1 MRSSTDTAERAA
13 LVIAH
18 PGHELRVHGWVERAR
33 PLVFILTDGSGH
45 DGRSRLAS
53 TSRVLK
59 NAGAAPGSIYGR
71 LSDRD
76 LYQALL
82 DRDFELFLGLADEL
96 AATLTGTEVTVVA
109 GDAAEGFNP
118 GHDVC
123 RLLINAAVGR
133 LGGAAPANY
142 EFPLEAP
149 PDDDTACGETLRVD
163 LDPAA
168 LERKLAAA
176 RDYPEMAFE
185 VERALARYGEAIF
198 RTEWLRPVRYG
209 LDLAARLPQPPFYET
224 HGERRVAEGAYRQ
237 VLRFREHVA
246 PLAEALAL
254 QPARPAVGTP

>member
-1 MRSSTDTAERAA
+1 M
-13 LVIAH
+13 VIAH
-18 PGHELRVHGWVERAR
+18 PGHELRVHGWVERVR
-33 PLVFILTDGSGH
+33 PLIFILTDGSGH
-45 DGRSRLAS
+45 AGQSRLDS
-53 TSRVLK
+53 TSRVLER
-59 NAGAAPGSIYGR
+59 AGAVPGPIYGR
-71 LSDRD
+71 LSDRA

-82 DRDFELFLGLADEL
+82 DRDFDLFVDLAVEL
-96 AATLTGTEVTVVA
+96 AEALAGAVVTVVA

-123 RLLINAAVGR
+123 RLLINAAVER
-133 LGGAAPANY
+133 LGSAAPANY

-149 PDDDTACGETLRVD
+149 PDDDTAYGATLRVD
-163 LDPAA
+163 LDDAA
-168 LERKLAAA
+168 LARKLAAA
-176 RDYPEMAFE
+176 QGYPEMAFE

-224 HGERRVAEGAYRQ
+224 HGEKRVTEGIYRQ

-254 QPARPAVGTP
+254 QPAQPAAGAP